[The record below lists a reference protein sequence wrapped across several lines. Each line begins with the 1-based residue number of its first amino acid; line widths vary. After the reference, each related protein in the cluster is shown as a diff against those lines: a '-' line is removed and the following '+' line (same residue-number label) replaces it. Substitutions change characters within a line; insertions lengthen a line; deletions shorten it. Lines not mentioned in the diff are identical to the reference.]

1 VRPVGV
7 RDGVV
12 FRLSRWIGRRDPVR
26 LAASALIAAQ
36 TGWWAAL
43 VLPGHFQR
51 DDYFYIDRA
60 RDAELWDWLGRIYW
74 EHFAPGHRLVFW
86 LLPDSSGTSWV
97 VLQLAVLTAFAAGL
111 IFFYRTLELLYGR
124 SWWLLVPLAV
134 TGFAWQFSLGFSWP
148 SAGLQV
154 IPEFTF
160 GTLCMYAFLRY
171 LHGRHWRWLA
181 LAGVAFTAGLAFYI
195 RVLLVPV
202 LLLVIR
208 YLFLERSLR
217 TRVVARTLWAGRA
230 AWLVFVVPAV
240 VYLSHFWQVHA
251 FESPPPDSAS
261 AVFEYLRNAWV
272 RNVAPGFLGV
282 RFGSTVSSDAG
293 RTIAGIAG
301 QILVVLVVWLSFARK
316 RAAALRAWTYIG
328 VAVGATL
335 WLTARGKVGV
345 VGPGAGYDPRYVANL
360 CWQVPLGVVF
370 ALHPRRVLELA
381 ARWPPPDT
389 QRDRRLVI
397 RPALVASAVCVAIGF
412 ALESAH
418 SVETDWQAHGDKA
431 RIAAGRPHLP

>member
-1 VRPVGV
+1 MGT
-7 RDGVV
+7 
-12 FRLSRWIGRRDPVR
+12 RDPVG

-36 TGWWAAL
+36 AAWWAAL

-51 DDYFYIDRA
+51 DDYFYIGRA
-60 RDAELWDWLGRIYW
+60 GDAGLWDWLGRIYW

-97 VLQLAVLTAFAAGL
+97 VLQLAVLSAFAAGL
-111 IFFYRTLELLYGR
+111 VFFYRTLELLYGR

-134 TGFAWQFSLGFSWP
+134 AGFAWQFSLGFTWP

-160 GTLCMYAFLRY
+160 GTLCMYAFLRHLY
-171 LHGRHWRWLA
+171 GGHWGWLA
-181 LAGVAFTAGLAFYI
+181 LSGLAFTAGLAFYI

-202 LLLVIR
+202 LLVIIR
-208 YLFLERSLR
+208 YLFLEPSLR
-217 TRVVARTLWAGRA
+217 PRLVARTLWAERA
-230 AWLVFVVPAV
+230 AWLVFVFPAV
-240 VYLSHFWQVHA
+240 VYLSYFWRRHA
-251 FESPPPDSAS
+251 FESPPPGSAG

-282 RFGSTVSSDAG
+282 RFGSTVTSEAG
-293 RTIAGIAG
+293 RTIVGIAG
-301 QILVVLVVWLSFARK
+301 QILVVLVLWLSFARK
-316 RAAALRAWTYIG
+316 RAAALRAWTYVA

-345 VGPGAGYDPRYVANL
+345 VGPVAGYDPRYVANL

-370 ALHPRRVLELA
+370 ALHPRRVLELG

-389 QRDRRLVI
+389 ERDRRALI
-397 RPALVASAVCVAIGF
+397 RPALVASGVCVAIGF
-412 ALESAH
+412 ALASGH
-418 SVETDWQAHGDKA
+418 SLETDWQAHGDMA
-431 RIAAGRPHLP
+431 RIDAGRPHLP